1 MGAVPRTPR
10 SGVRPATNHYKL
22 SRLMRL
28 CKDVTLTP
36 YGFCDFGEKKT
47 KKKNEKKTENWKKS
61 LPELSGAIRSY
72 LFSVFFPPGAIRSYP
87 ELSGAIFF
95 LVFSFPEL
103 SGAIRSYEF
112 LIFFTPGAI
121 RSYLLCF
128 FLVFFSSGAIRS
140 YPELPGAIKNWFLG
154 KKTRKSSFEFFF

>member
-1 MGAVPRTPR
+1 M
-10 SGVRPATNHYKL
+10 
-22 SRLMRL
+22 
-28 CKDVTLTP
+28 
-36 YGFCDFGEKKT
+36 
-47 KKKNEKKTENWKKS
+47 KKN
-61 LPELSGAIRSY
+61 LPQLSGAIRSY
-72 LFSVFFPPGAIRSYP
+72 LFSVFSPPGAIRSYP

-128 FLVFFSSGAIRS
+128 FLVFSSSGAIRS

-154 KKTRKSSFEFFF
+154 KKNKKVEFCVFFLFFFRAGAIRSYPELFSASWSYPELSGAIRSYPKKQVFFVCF